1 MTQTQPQFTPGQ
13 RVFTHYDMKWGTV
26 ERINTTYRDQT
37 HGVTGSKLPDTTWY
51 DVKYDGG
58 GTSLLDDA
66 HGNWD
71 MARIVP
77 PHIAKRYGYGDDPNP
92 TGGVAIRLEYL
103 RGELR
108 AERISQ
114 GELIELQGLAE
125 HIEPGDVELLEAAGV
140 PEHVLTD
147 KERAELMEE
156 ARDVEEGRRERR
168 EFYRNRDY

>member
-13 RVFTHYDMKWGTV
+13 RVFTHYDMQWGTV
-26 ERINTTYRDQT
+26 VKLNTTYRDQT

-51 DVKYDGG
+51 DVKYDDGS
-58 GTSLLDDA
+58 TSLLDDA

-108 AERISQ
+108 GERISQ
-114 GELIELQGLAE
+114 GELAELQGLAE

-140 PEHVLTD
+140 PEHPEPEVLD
-147 KERAELMEE
+147 AGDLDE
-156 ARDVEEGRRERR
+156 VEQGRHERR